1 MKDENINKKEVSE
14 PKTEYETP
22 KTTQGIG
29 KDFDFEKEL
38 AKGLTIDEARKLSK
52 KLLDKWW
59 IEKV

>member
-1 MKDENINKKEVSE
+1 MKDENVNKKAVSE

-38 AKGLTIDEARKLSK
+38 AKGLTIDEAKAEMHRRISK
-52 KLLDKWW
+52 WDWKK
-59 IEKV
+59 